1 MRVAQLI
8 RALLCA
14 AALVCI
20 SNFAGAE
27 ENEVFN
33 DLIKNGVILSDG
45 TKGELPKVVMEDGL
59 NAAAQEKVIQGVVED
74 PKRLASFRSAG
85 PNDWF
90 ELKKIGGKAATAEK
104 PSNARNL
111 DLYYMAN
118 GRLETIADKGFIK
131 GSMGGG
137 GNNFHI
143 LTDEELKTAGIA
155 VPTDTP
161 MKRERYAHAKMDLF
175 NMAVVEG
182 TGQGISVQ
190 NKDSVLI
197 AFRLDPKFEG
207 DKNFPNQWSAITLNA
222 AGVKVVSPPEVYRG
236 AGGYMKVTRVA
247 GGSKP
252 QVFIE
257 YHLVF
262 DEPFGWFQGKPVLT
276 SKLPTKIDADVKSFR
291 RDIIKFE
298 KANPAPAAGPQA
310 NAAPAAAKK

>member
-14 AALVCI
+14 AALVCF
-20 SNFAGAE
+20 SNITTAE
-27 ENEVFN
+27 ENAIFN
-33 DLIKNGVILSDG
+33 DLMKKGVTLSDG
-45 TKGELPKVVMEDGL
+45 TKAELPKVVMEDGL
-59 NAAAQEKVIQGVVED
+59 SAAAQQKVMEGVLVD
-74 PKRLASFRSAG
+74 PKRLASFRSGG

-90 ELKKIGGKAATAEK
+90 ELKIQGKPATQQGQ
-104 PSNARNL
+104 SSARNL
-111 DLYYMAN
+111 DLYYVAN

-131 GSMGGG
+131 GAMGGG

-143 LTDEELKTAGIA
+143 LTDQELKTAGMEA
-155 VPTDTP
+155 AADTA

-175 NMAVVEG
+175 NMAVVAA

-197 AFRLDPKFEG
+197 AFRLDPKFKG
-207 DKNFPNQWSAITLNA
+207 DKSFPNEWKGITRDA
-222 AGVKVVSPPEVYRG
+222 TGQKVETNPQAYEG
-236 AGGYMKVTRVA
+236 AGGYMKITRVV
-247 GGSKP
+247 GSPKP

-291 RDIIKFE
+291 RDILKFE
-298 KANPAPAAGPQA
+298 KENPPKPAGAQA
-310 NAAPAAAKK
+310 NTAEPGAKK